1 MGLGKTVM
9 AISLLVDDGFKGV
22 NLIVVPVNVLK
33 QWVSEF
39 KNHCKKKVAILE
51 YHSLQNRR

>member
-9 AISLLVDDGFKGV
+9 AISLMVEDKFEGI

-33 QWVSEF
+33 QWIAEF
-39 KNHCKKKVAILE
+39 KNHCKIKLSIL
-51 YHSLQNRR
+51 